1 MDSAKS
7 RDRRGPWTRA
17 VLTATPVSRS
27 AGYLI
32 VAVATLVLTAWATD
46 MQAADALI
54 PGLSRMNPMT
64 AAALGLAGVALNLSR
79 STRPSPA
86 RLLKQALGGAV
97 AIIGAAKLWA
107 LAFDLTPSID
117 LLIFPD
123 RVAAFS
129 RSLMAPTTA
138 AALALLGGAITLST
152 FRSHRANVAAQGLAT
167 AFLVIA
173 AAALLGYLYGA
184 VAMYQFT
191 GPAAMAL
198 HTAACLAT
206 GAIGVF
212 WTRPGLG
219 LTGILTSP
227 DLGGVAARRLLPTL
241 AAVTIALGI
250 VRARLTHQGLLDEVT
265 GVALVITLLFVSI
278 GVAVLSVANKLRRIS
293 QELAARERAL
303 EETVHALAIARD
315 AANDA
320 ARVKAEFMSNMSHEI
335 RTPLTAII
343 GYADRLAR
351 RTDLDEAA
359 HRQVSRIDS
368 AAEALLSI
376 VNDVLDFSRL
386 EAGQVLIKTAPADPA
401 LLVGDATALFEE
413 QAGTKGL
420 ELEYRTEGPLPDHV
434 LIDANRVRQ
443 VLLNLIGNAIKFT
456 DQGHVRVTV
465 AHDARA
471 GRLTVDIKDTGP
483 GLSEA
488 QQDSLFRRF
497 SQVDGS
503 STRRFGGTGLGLA
516 ISKGLIEAMGGD
528 IGLRSIVGE
537 GSTFYFSIPAPAV
550 SADVPENPE
559 PDEVR
564 LRGARIL
571 VVDDDA
577 INRDL
582 VRTILTPLGV
592 ELSEAA
598 DGERGVAVA
607 AATAFDAILMDIRM
621 PDLDGFAA
629 ASRIREGSAASRAT
643 PIIAFSATVAPT
655 EPEGWDFTF
664 DGAIGKPFTARDITA
679 TIASCLGSGA
689 NDDADQTRN

>member
-1 MDSAKS
+1 M
-7 RDRRGPWTRA
+7 
-17 VLTATPVSRS
+17 LTATPVSRS

-32 VAVATLVLTAWATD
+32 VAVAALVLTVWAID
-46 MQAADALI
+46 MKAADALI

-64 AAALGLAGVALNLSR
+64 AVALGLAGAALTLSR
-79 STRPSPA
+79 STRASPA
-86 RLLKQALGGAV
+86 RLLKQVLAGGV
-97 AIIGAAKLWA
+97 AIIGAAKLSA
-107 LAFDLTPSID
+107 LAFGVLPGVD

-123 RVAAFS
+123 RVAALS

-138 AALALLGGAITLST
+138 TALVLLGAAIAASTL
-152 FRSHRANVAAQGLAT
+152 RSHKANLAAHGLAT
-167 AFLVIA
+167 AVLVIA

-184 VAMYQFT
+184 VAMYQFA

-198 HTAACLAT
+198 HTAACLAA

-227 DLGGVAARRLLPTL
+227 DLGGVTARRLLPTL
-241 AAVTIALGI
+241 AVVTIGLGI

-278 GVAVLSVANKLRRIS
+278 GVAVLSVANKLRRVS

-303 EETVHALAIARD
+303 EASVHALAIARD

-351 RTDLDEAA
+351 RTDLDEGA

-386 EAGQVLIKTAPADPA
+386 EAGQVPINRAPVDPA
-401 LLVGDATALFEE
+401 LLVGDATGLFEE

-420 ELEYRTEGPLPDHV
+420 GLEYRIEGRLPDHV

-456 DQGHVRVTV
+456 EQGHVRVTV
-465 AHDARA
+465 AHDAQA
-471 GRLTVDIKDTGP
+471 GRLKVDIKDTGP

-516 ISKGLIEAMGGD
+516 ISKGLVEAMGGD
-528 IGLRSIVGE
+528 IGLQSMVGE

-550 SADVPENPE
+550 PADIPENPE

-582 VRTILTPLGV
+582 VRSILAPLGV

-598 DGERGVAVA
+598 DGERGVTVA

-621 PDLDGFAA
+621 PELDGFAA
-629 ASRIREGSAASRAT
+629 ASRIRQGAAASRTT
-643 PIIAFSATVAPT
+643 PIIAFSATVTPT
-655 EPEGWDFTF
+655 EPEGWGFTF
-664 DGAIGKPFTARDITA
+664 DAAISKPFTARDITA
-679 TIASCLGSGA
+679 TIARCLDPRADDDSGE
-689 NDDADQTRN
+689 TRT

>member
-1 MDSAKS
+1 MDSEKS
-7 RDRRGPWTRA
+7 RERRGPRA
-17 VLTATPVSRS
+17 RALLTATPVSRA
-27 AGYLI
+27 AGSLI
-32 VAVATLVLTAWATD
+32 VAIAVLVLAAWATD
-46 MQAADALI
+46 MKAADALI
-54 PGLSRMNPMT
+54 PGFNRMNPMT
-64 AAALGLAGVALNLSR
+64 AVALGLAGVALTLSR

-107 LAFDLTPSID
+107 LVFGLTPGID
-117 LLIFPD
+117 LLIYPD
-123 RVAAFS
+123 RVAVFS

-138 AALALLGGAITLST
+138 AALALLGGAIILST
-152 FRSHRANVAAQGLAT
+152 FRSHKANVAAQGLAT

-184 VAMYQFT
+184 VAMYQFA

-198 HTAACLAT
+198 HTAACLAA

-227 DLGGVAARRLLPTL
+227 GLGGVTARRLLPTL
-241 AAVTIALGI
+241 AAVTIGLGL

-278 GVAVLSVANKLRRIS
+278 GIAVLSVANKLRRVS
-293 QELAARERAL
+293 QTLAARERAL
-303 EETVHALAIARD
+303 EETVRALAIARD

-335 RTPLTAII
+335 RTPLTAIV

-351 RTDLDEAA
+351 RTDLDEGA
-359 HRQVSRIDS
+359 HRQVLRIDS

-386 EAGQVLIKTAPADPA
+386 EAGEVLIKTAPADPA

-420 ELEYRTEGPLPDHV
+420 ELECRIEGRLPDHV

-465 AHDARA
+465 AHDART
-471 GRLTVDIKDTGP
+471 GRLKVDVKDTGP

-537 GSTFYFSIPAPAV
+537 GSTFYFSIPAPV
-550 SADVPENPE
+550 VPADIPETPE
-559 PDEVR
+559 PDDAR

-582 VRTILTPLGV
+582 VRSILTPLGV

-598 DGERGVAVA
+598 DGERGVAA
-607 AATAFDAILMDIRM
+607 AAAGAFDAILMDIRM

-629 ASRIREGSAASRAT
+629 ASRIRQGAAASRTA
-643 PIIAFSATVAPT
+643 PIIAFSATVTPTAP
-655 EPEGWDFTF
+655 EEWGFTF
-664 DGAIGKPFTARDITA
+664 DAAIGKPFTGRDIIA
-679 TIASCLGSGA
+679 TIARCLGPRA
-689 NDDADQTRN
+689 DDAGETRS